1 MIFNRVAALDLG
13 DQWIGVALSDKNLI
27 VASPDTTVE
36 KDDLIPF
43 LYDYIKKH
51 DIKTVVVGIPITLR
65 GTESEQTRKT
75 KDMLEE
81 LKIAFPQIIFVS
93 FDERFS
99 SKQASAI
106 QSGKNKTIKEL
117 KEDKLKNHAIAA
129 AFILNNYLQMLAFD
143 KNNEE

>member
-1 MIFNRVAALDLG
+1 MSRIAALDLG

-27 VASPDTTVE
+27 VASPDTTVK

-43 LYDYIKKH
+43 LHDYIQKH
-51 DIKTVVVGIPITLR
+51 EIKIIVVGIPITLR

-75 KDMLEE
+75 KEMLTR
-81 LKIAFPQIIFVS
+81 LKIEFPEITFVS

-106 QSGKNKTIKEL
+106 QSGKRKTIEQI
-117 KEDKLKNHAIAA
+117 KEDKIKNHAIAA
-129 AFILNNYLQMLAFD
+129 AFILNNYLQMLAF
-143 KNNEE
+143 NQNPEE